1 VEQVDPS
8 SNEVVRTVRDV
19 GITPDGIAEL
29 DDGVWLASESGPEL
43 HRIDP
48 TTGEVSG
55 PWAVADQGSISA
67 NQLLLALDGT
77 LWVPLFDGAEVVQ
90 VSPGGG

>member
-1 VEQVDPS
+1 
-8 SNEVVRTVRDV
+8 VRTVRDA

-29 DDGVWLASESGPEL
+29 DGGVWVASESGPDL

-48 TTGEVSG
+48 TTGEVIG

-67 NQLLLALDGT
+67 NQLLLAVDGT
-77 LWVPLFDGAEVVQ
+77 LWVPLFDSAEVVQ